1 MNSKLNIL
9 LIGQGG
15 RESALAWKILSSPRL
30 GTLYTAPEGHPG
42 ALQATGLDLD
52 DFEAVAEFVE
62 RHDIGITIIGPTE
75 YMAAGMADALLEHGI
90 NVIGPTAAAATLE
103 TSKELA
109 KEFMTENII
118 PTPRCMSVTSDTV
131 GEGLAFM
138 ETRRPPYV
146 LKADGLTRGC
156 GVALIDNLAD
166 AKDLLAD
173 MLEGLFGEASHTVL
187 IEDYVAGRECSVFAA
202 LDGEHYLMLAPAC
215 DYKRLLEGDK
225 GPNTA
230 GMGAYSPV
238 GWVTPEFLEKVERR
252 IVAPTVN
259 ALRERGELYKGF
271 IYFGIKDEGG
281 EPVLLEYNVRLGDPE
296 AQVLLPR
303 LESDIIDLLE
313 SICSG
318 TLPDLVLSW
327 SHQTCVGIVVAG
339 RNYPAGPF
347 QTEQVGGIEE
357 AEALGCHVFADDLTK
372 DAAGHT
378 VTSGM
383 RALTVTATGGNLAT
397 AAATALAGA
406 RCIRLDG
413 KTFRADIGASPIR
426 DFNSL

>member
-1 MNSKLNIL
+1 MNHKLNIL
-9 LIGQGG
+9 LIGKGG
-15 RESALAWKILSSPRL
+15 RESALAWKILNSPRL
-30 GTLYTAPEGHPG
+30 GTLYTAPGCHPG

-62 RHDIGITIIGPTE
+62 RHDIDITIIGPTE
-75 YMAAGMADALLEHGI
+75 YMAAGMVDVLLEHDI
-90 NVIGPTAAAATLE
+90 RVIGPTTGAAVLE

-118 PTPRCMSVTSDTV
+118 PTPRCMSVTADTV
-131 GEGLAFM
+131 SEGLSFM

-146 LKADGLTRGC
+146 LKADGLSRGC

-173 MLEGLFGEASHTVL
+173 MLEGMFGEASRTVL
-187 IEDYVAGRECSVFAA
+187 IEDYVGGRECSVFVAV
-202 LDGEHYLMLAPAC
+202 DGEHYHILAPAR
-215 DYKRLLEGDK
+215 DYKRLYDGDK

-238 GWVTPEFLEKVERR
+238 SWVTPAFLDKVERR
-252 IVAPTVN
+252 IISPTVS

-271 IYFGIKDEGG
+271 IYFGLKDDQG

-313 SICSG
+313 AICEG
-318 TLPDLVLSW
+318 TLPDLHLVW
-327 SHQTCVGIVVAG
+327 SPQSCVGIVVAG

-347 QTEQVGGIEE
+347 QEEAVGGIEA
-357 AEALGCHVFADDLTK
+357 AEALGCHIFTDDISK
-372 DAAGHT
+372 DAAGRT
-378 VTSGM
+378 VTAGT
-383 RALTVTATGGNLAT
+383 RALTVVATGGNLAT
-397 AAATALAGA
+397 AAGIALEGA
-406 RCIRLDG
+406 ECIILDG
-413 KTFRADIGASPIR
+413 KTYRTDVGASPIQ
-426 DFNSL
+426 DL